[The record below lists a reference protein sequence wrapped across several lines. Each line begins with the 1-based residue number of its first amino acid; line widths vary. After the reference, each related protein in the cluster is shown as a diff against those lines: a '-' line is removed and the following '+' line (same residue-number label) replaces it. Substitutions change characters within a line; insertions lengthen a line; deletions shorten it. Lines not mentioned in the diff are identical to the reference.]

1 MGVMKIINLAH
12 GELMMVGMY
21 ITFWAFTL
29 IKHGPVR
36 LDPGR
41 LPAPVSLGAL
51 IQKYLVAPVM
61 EVESILPENQ
71 VLLTVGIGMVLSN
84 LALLLFSANYR
95 SVPVSYADKTI
106 YWDLKLGGQTISLS
120 FSVPM
125 LVAFGIA
132 LALGSALFL
141 FLGRTDLGRMIRAT
155 AQDKRAAAL
164 MGVNTKRMTYIT
176 FGLGSALVGAAG
188 ALLVPVYYLFP
199 QIGGPFTLK
208 AFIITVL
215 GGMGNIPGAV
225 LGRRRPRARRVARL
239 GLHQPRVQ
247 GRVRLHHLRPRPDL
261 PSEGPA
267 RKGTG
272 VMTMKA
278 LIRSSAPRRVL
289 LFPLA
294 TRNPYVLHMLIM
306 SSCGSCSD
314 RAGISSAGTRAGLFR
329 ARRVLRNRRVHGGN
343 PRSRGVLRPRPRGQD
358 CSSAV

>member
-1 MGVMKIINLAH
+1 MSPQVAGQIELLLQVLISGVLLGGLYALLGLGMSLIMGVMKIINLAH

-29 IKHGPVR
+29 LRV
-36 LDPGR
+36 DPYVSI
-41 LPAPVSLGAL
+41 LLVFPALFLLGAL
-51 IQKYLVAPVM
+51 LQKYLIAPVM
-61 EVESILPENQ
+61 EVDSILPENQ

-84 LALLLFSANYR
+84 LALLFFSANYR
-95 SVPVSYADKTI
+95 SVPVSYANKTM
-106 YWDLKLGGQTISLS
+106 YWDLKPGGQTISLS

-125 LVAFGIA
+125 CVAFGIA

-164 MGVNTKRMTYIT
+164 MGVNTKRMTYVT

-225 LGRRRPRARRVARL
+225 LGGVVL
-239 GLHQPRVQ
+239 GLAESLGSVYISLGYKDAFGFIIFVLVLIFLPKGLLGK
-247 GRVRLHHLRPRPDL
+247 GR
-261 PSEGPA
+261 A
-267 RKGTG
+267 
-272 VMTMKA
+272 
-278 LIRSSAPRRVL
+278 
-289 LFPLA
+289 
-294 TRNPYVLHMLIM
+294 
-306 SSCGSCSD
+306 
-314 RAGISSAGTRAGLFR
+314 
-329 ARRVLRNRRVHGGN
+329 
-343 PRSRGVLRPRPRGQD
+343 
-358 CSSAV
+358 

>member
-1 MGVMKIINLAH
+1 MSPQVAGQIELLLQVLISGVLLGGLYALIGLGMSLIMGVMKIINLAH

-21 ITFWAFTL
+21 ITFWSFAL
-29 IKHGPVR
+29 LK
-36 LDPGR
+36 LDPYVSI
-41 LPAPVSLGAL
+41 LIVFPALFLLGAL
-51 IQKYLVAPVM
+51 LQKYLVAPVM
-61 EVESILPENQ
+61 EVDSILPENQ

-84 LALLLFSANYR
+84 LALLFFSANYR

-164 MGVNTKRMTYIT
+164 MGVNTKRMTYVT

-225 LGRRRPRARRVARL
+225 LGGVVL
-239 GLHQPRVQ
+239 GLAESLGSVYISLGYKDAFGFIIFVLVLIFLPKGLLGK
-247 GRVRLHHLRPRPDL
+247 GR
-261 PSEGPA
+261 A
-267 RKGTG
+267 
-272 VMTMKA
+272 
-278 LIRSSAPRRVL
+278 
-289 LFPLA
+289 
-294 TRNPYVLHMLIM
+294 
-306 SSCGSCSD
+306 
-314 RAGISSAGTRAGLFR
+314 
-329 ARRVLRNRRVHGGN
+329 
-343 PRSRGVLRPRPRGQD
+343 
-358 CSSAV
+358 

>member
-1 MGVMKIINLAH
+1 MSPQAAGQIELLLQVLISGVLLGGLYALIGLGMSLIMGVMKIINLAH

-29 IKHGPVR
+29 LR
-36 LDPGR
+36 MDPYVSI
-41 LPAPVSLGAL
+41 LLVFPALFLLGAL
-51 IQKYLVAPVM
+51 LQKYLIAPVM
-61 EVESILPENQ
+61 EVDSILPENQ

-95 SVPVSYADKTI
+95 SVPVSYANKTI
-106 YWDLKLGGQTISLS
+106 YRDLKMGGQTISLS

-132 LALGSALFL
+132 LVLGAALFL

-164 MGVNTKRMTYIT
+164 MGVNTKRITYIT

-188 ALLVPVYYLFP
+188 ALLAPVYYLFP

-225 LGRRRPRARRVARL
+225 LGGVVL
-239 GLHQPRVQ
+239 GLAESLGSVYISLGYKDAFGFIIFVLVLIFLPKGLLGK
-247 GRVRLHHLRPRPDL
+247 GR
-261 PSEGPA
+261 A
-267 RKGTG
+267 
-272 VMTMKA
+272 
-278 LIRSSAPRRVL
+278 
-289 LFPLA
+289 
-294 TRNPYVLHMLIM
+294 
-306 SSCGSCSD
+306 
-314 RAGISSAGTRAGLFR
+314 
-329 ARRVLRNRRVHGGN
+329 
-343 PRSRGVLRPRPRGQD
+343 
-358 CSSAV
+358 